1 MCVCVCVYVVLGG
14 GVYCRVGWSLFVF
27 FFWLKKSMKKKNLE
41 FASELEIFETRRGPL
56 VCVFFFGS
64 LKIFLSY
71 IFRSQF

>member
-1 MCVCVCVYVVLGG
+1 VCVVLGE

-56 VCVFFFGS
+56 VCVFFWFT
-64 LKIFLSY
+64 KNIFVLY
-71 IFRSQF
+71 IPQSILIIFV